1 MADDRKLEE
10 IVEVFEKF
18 RKEWKEKVSGHT
30 KMLIDL
36 KDTHLLQMGALN
48 DRQFLVE
55 YKARLLHQY
64 AKANQGFRKEKYKIL
79 DEYTNEKNIR
89 YNAQEKEIVIEGKLA
104 NIFQV
109 MDTFKAQI
117 EYVDQT
123 VKTID
128 SIIWAVKDRIKLEDY
143 KY

>member
-1 MADDRKLEE
+1 MQTQEVDE

-18 RKEWKEKVSGHT
+18 RKEWKEKVKSHT
-30 KMLIDL
+30 KMLVDL
-36 KDTHLLQMGALN
+36 KETHLLQMGALN

-55 YKARLLHQY
+55 YKARLLYQY
-64 AKANQGFRKEKYKIL
+64 AKANESFRKEKYKIL
-79 DEYTNEKNIR
+79 DEYSNEKNIR

-104 NIFQV
+104 SIFKV
-109 MDTFKAQI
+109 MDIFKLQI

-128 SIIWAVKDRIKLEDY
+128 SIVWAVKDRIKLEDY